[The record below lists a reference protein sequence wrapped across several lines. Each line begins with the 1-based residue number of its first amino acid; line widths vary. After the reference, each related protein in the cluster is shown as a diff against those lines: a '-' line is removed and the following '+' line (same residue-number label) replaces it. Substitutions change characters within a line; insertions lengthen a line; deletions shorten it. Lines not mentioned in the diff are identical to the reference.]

1 MESNA
6 LTTQMQDDLN
16 RVLRDH
22 EASLDELRLQNE
34 EYRQLVQRNQ
44 EEKKNSQHD
53 MQLQSQQVTK
63 EMKLLQD

>member
-16 RVLRDH
+16 RVRRDH

>member
-34 EYRQLVQRNQ
+34 EYRQLVQRYP